1 MIKTDMR
8 REIGVVV
15 HVGMNMSTFLF
26 VSDPLAVRVLCCVA
40 RLAEPPLLVPSL
52 SLPLL
57 ACCCSFFCFRFKIAK
72 PR

>member
-40 RLAEPPLLVPSL
+40 RLAEPPLLLLSPSL
-52 SLPLL
+52 PPLL
-57 ACCCSFFCFRFKIAK
+57 AELPVVAPFFVSVSK
-72 PR
+72 